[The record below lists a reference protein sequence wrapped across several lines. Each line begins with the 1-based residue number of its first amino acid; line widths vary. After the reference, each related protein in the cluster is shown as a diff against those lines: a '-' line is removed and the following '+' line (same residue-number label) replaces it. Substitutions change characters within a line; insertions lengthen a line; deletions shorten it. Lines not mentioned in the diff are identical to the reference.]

1 MRTYLLSATAAIAL
15 MATGA
20 AEHDNHPVT
29 LIEGL
34 GDHHHTIAT
43 AQKDAQSYFN
53 QGLILTFAFNHAE
66 AIRAYERAAELDSA
80 SPMPLW
86 GIAYALGP
94 NYNLPAGPDEL
105 KRAHELVQKALK
117 LAEKAPARERA
128 YVQAPDGPRRRA
140 ARAPGRSR

>member
-15 MATGA
+15 MASGA
-20 AEHDNHPVT
+20 AAHDNHPVN

-34 GDHHHTIAT
+34 GDHYHTIAT

-66 AIRAYERAAELDSA
+66 AIRAYGRAAELDPV

-86 GIAYALGP
+86 GIA
-94 NYNLPAGPDEL
+94 
-105 KRAHELVQKALK
+105 
-117 LAEKAPARERA
+117 
-128 YVQAPDGPRRRA
+128 
-140 ARAPGRSR
+140 